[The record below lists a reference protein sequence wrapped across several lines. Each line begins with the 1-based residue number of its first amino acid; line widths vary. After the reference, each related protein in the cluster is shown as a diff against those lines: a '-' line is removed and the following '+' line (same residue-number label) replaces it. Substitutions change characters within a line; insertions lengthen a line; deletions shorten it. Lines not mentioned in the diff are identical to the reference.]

1 MLVDLKN
8 AVIAKELG
16 HAGLGL
22 ISVMQGVSVRNS
34 DSQIAPTNVDEV
46 LQGGRPAGM
55 IDSLENSLEIGGRR
69 GIVEFPQGF
78 EEGTPL
84 FAGECVRG
92 FLVV

>member
-1 MLVDLKN
+1 MLVDLEN

-22 ISVMQGVSVRNS
+22 ISVMQGVSVRNP

-55 IDSLENSLEIGGRR
+55 VDSLQNSLEIGGGR
-69 GIVEFPQGF
+69 GIVEFSQSF

>member
-1 MLVDLKN
+1 
-8 AVIAKELG
+8 
-16 HAGLGL
+16 
-22 ISVMQGVSVRNS
+22 
-34 DSQIAPTNVDEV
+34 
-46 LQGGRPAGM
+46 M

-69 GIVEFPQGF
+69 GIVEFSQRF